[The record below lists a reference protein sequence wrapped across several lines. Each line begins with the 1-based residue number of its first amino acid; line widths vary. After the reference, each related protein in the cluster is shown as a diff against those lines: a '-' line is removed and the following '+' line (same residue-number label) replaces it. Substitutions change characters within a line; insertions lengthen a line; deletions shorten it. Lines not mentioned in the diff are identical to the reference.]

1 MVQQAE
7 VKQVDDII
15 INKKMITI
23 EKLYTLLKQSNG
35 VSTDSRN
42 VTPGSIFFALKG
54 ETFDG
59 NKFVL
64 QALESGAAYAVT
76 DDLSLP
82 DNSRII
88 KTDDCLKT
96 LQQLAAHHRN
106 VLGLPVFALT
116 GSNGKTTTKELIT
129 AVLST
134 KYKVVSTTGNLN
146 NHIGVPLTLL
156 KMNQETEMAVIE
168 MGASAPGEIDLLS
181 SICQPNSG
189 LITNVGK
196 AHLLGFG
203 SFEGVKKTKGEL
215 YDYLQKNGGTALYN
229 GMNSHLCEMI
239 SQRTGIK
246 KIKYGLSAQN
256 ALVLPATSDNP
267 FLRIKMKDGR
277 VINTNMIGDYN
288 ADNVLAALAVGEFAG
303 TDPGLSAKAVENY
316 TPSNNRSQLVKGKF
330 NTLIVDAY
338 NANPTSMRAALE
350 NFMQIECSKKAL
362 IVGDML
368 ELGEYSS
375 DEHKGI
381 LDLIKQMNAESI
393 FFVGTEFKNAAE
405 GDSYFKESANFFQT
419 SDLLKEHLN
428 NSTPIGCTFLIKG
441 SRGTRLEKVI
451 ETL

>member
-1 MVQQAE
+1 
-7 VKQVDDII
+7 
-15 INKKMITI
+15 MITI
-23 EKLYTLLKQSNG
+23 EKLYTLFSQSTG

-42 VTPGSIFFALKG
+42 ITPGSIFFALKG

-59 NKFVL
+59 NKFVI
-64 QALESGAAYAVT
+64 QALESGASYAVT
-76 DDLSLP
+76 DDSSLP
-82 DNSRII
+82 DNSNII
-88 KTDDCLKT
+88 KTDDTLKT
-96 LQQLAAHHRN
+96 LQNLAAHHRG

-116 GSNGKTTTKELIT
+116 GTNGKTTTKELIT

-156 KMNQETEMAVIE
+156 KMNNETEMAVIE
-168 MGASAPGEIDLLS
+168 MGASGPGEIELLS

-215 YDYLQKNGGTALYN
+215 YDYLLKNGGTALYN
-229 GMNSHLCEMI
+229 GMNIHLCEMI

-246 KIKYGLSAQN
+246 KTEYGLRAQN
-256 ALVLPATSDNP
+256 AQVLSASSDNP
-267 FLRIKMKDGR
+267 FLRIEMKDGR
-277 VINTNMIGDYN
+277 IINTNMIGDYN

-316 TPSNNRSQLVKGKF
+316 TPSNNRSQLVKGKY

-350 NFMQIECSKKAL
+350 NFMQIKCSKRAL
-362 IVGDML
+362 IIGDML

-381 LDLIKQMNAESI
+381 LELIKQMNAEFL
-393 FFVGTEFKNAAE
+393 FFVGTEFKNAAD
-405 GDSYFKESANFFQT
+405 GDSYFTEKAKFFQT
-419 SDLLKEHLN
+419 SDLLKEHLSGSN
-428 NSTPIGCTFLIKG
+428 PNGCTFLIKG

>member
-1 MVQQAE
+1 
-7 VKQVDDII
+7 
-15 INKKMITI
+15 MITI
-23 EKLYTLLKQSNG
+23 EKLYTLFRQSNG

-42 VTPGSIFFALKG
+42 ITPGSIFFALKG

-59 NKFVL
+59 NTFVL
-64 QALESGAAYAVT
+64 QALESGAAYAVS
-76 DDLSLP
+76 DDKSLP

-88 KTDDCLKT
+88 KTDDSLKT
-96 LQQLAAHHRN
+96 LQQLAAHHR
-106 VLGLPVFALT
+106 VMLGLPVFALT

-129 AVLST
+129 TVLST

-156 KMNQETEMAVIE
+156 KINEETEMAVIE
-168 MGASAPGEIDLLS
+168 MGASAPGEIDLLC

-215 YDYLQKNGGTALYN
+215 YDYLNTNGGTALYN

-246 KIKYGLSAQN
+246 KIEYGLSAQN
-256 ALVLPATSDNP
+256 ALVLKATSDNP
-267 FLRIKMKDGR
+267 FLRIELKDGR

-288 ADNVLAALAVGEFAG
+288 ADNVMAALAVGAFAG
-303 TDPGLSAKAVENY
+303 TDPKLSVKAVEDY
-316 TPSNNRSQLVKGKF
+316 TPSNNRSQLAKGKF

-338 NANPTSMRAALE
+338 NANPTSMKAALD
-350 NFMQIECSKKAL
+350 NFMQIECNKRAL
-362 IVGDML
+362 IIGDML

-381 LDLIKQMNAESI
+381 LELIKHMNTESL
-393 FFVGTEFKNAAE
+393 FFVGTEFKNAAA
-405 GDSYFKESANFFQT
+405 GDSYFEERAKFFQT

-428 NSTPIGCTFLIKG
+428 NCTPKGCTFLIKG

-451 ETL
+451 EAL